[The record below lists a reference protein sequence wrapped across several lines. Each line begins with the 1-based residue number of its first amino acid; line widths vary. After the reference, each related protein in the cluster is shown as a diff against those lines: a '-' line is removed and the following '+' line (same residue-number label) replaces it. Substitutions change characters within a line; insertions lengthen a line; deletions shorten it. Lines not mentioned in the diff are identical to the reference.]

1 MSDTAESIL
10 DIAERMIRDGG
21 YHSFSFR
28 QIADE
33 LGIKSASIHYHY
45 PSKEDLGLAVVTR
58 YTEHFIFA
66 LGDPSKNKHPVKLYV
81 DAFHGAFQG
90 SCNPCLCGVM
100 AGEVGKLAA
109 PIRDTLQAFSEQNIR
124 WLKEALKVERPDW
137 STLKRDSIAS
147 LIFSALE
154 GAITFAGVTG
164 QETYLKKVS
173 NSILELLVDDSPVT
187 QDYEN

>member
-10 DIAERMIRDGG
+10 DIAERMIRSGG

-45 PSKEDLGLAVVTR
+45 PSKEDLGLAVVQR
-58 YTEHFIFA
+58 YTDRFMLS
-66 LGDPSKNKHPVKLYV
+66 LGDPTERKRPIKLYV
-81 DAFHGAFQG
+81 DAFNAAFQN

-100 AGEVGKLAA
+100 AGESGKLGV
-109 PIRDTLQAFSEQNIR
+109 PICESLQSFSEKNIA
-124 WLKEALKVERPDW
+124 WLKQALKTERPDW
-137 STLKRDSIAS
+137 SASKRESVAS

-164 QETYLKKVS
+164 QDTHLKKVS
-173 NSILELLVDDSPVT
+173 DSALKLLVD
-187 QDYEN
+187 E